1 MNPRGESGLQIFI
14 RNIQR
19 FIEQRG
25 GQGEHF
31 LEESKQAEQSS
42 VQALI
47 MEFIICFI
55 FFSNTLDIKGEI
67 KCKI

>member
-25 GQGEHF
+25 GEHF
-31 LEESKQAEQSS
+31 LEESKQAELSS

-55 FFSNTLDIKGEI
+55 FFSNTLNIKGEI